1 MSPGIQGRALE
12 AVGRPTERISASS
25 SSAPRPVPAV
35 EQGRSLPDRIDTR
48 KVRDF
53 SRSAS

>member
-35 EQGRSLPDRIDTR
+35 EQGRSRPDRIDTR